1 MNENF
6 DFSKVPIESST
17 LDYWTNLEHQY
28 VGIAMQGLC
37 ANPNVIQSYKG
48 NFQYNKDIIAI
59 HAKAIAHSLIEKI
72 KEEQK

>member
-1 MNENF
+1 
-6 DFSKVPIESST
+6 
-17 LDYWTNLEHQY
+17 
-28 VGIAMQGLC
+28 MQGLC

-72 KEEQK
+72 REEQK